1 MCEMCDCYL
10 FILLVKLI
18 KFFSLS
24 FFILLPVMVNKDS
37 LFKSTGTMVT
47 GTRTRSSEVDR
58 RQGGWKIL
66 KRTCRKEEVI
76 FARQWNLLKTGRSG
90 RR

>member
-1 MCEMCDCYL
+1 
-10 FILLVKLI
+10 
-18 KFFSLS
+18 
-24 FFILLPVMVNKDS
+24 MVNKDS

-90 RR
+90 RRSSVQLHCRQPAGEDGRAKRRRKTWSVSRPV